1 MSQTFEILHK
11 MPTFKMVD
19 GRFKA
24 HTLVTVRL
32 KDNRVV
38 TLLLPYPIHLVDV
51 KVVEKELKE
60 RKFI

>member
-1 MSQTFEILHK
+1 MAQQLEILYK

-24 HTLVTVRL
+24 FTLVTVRL
-32 KDNRVV
+32 KANRVV
-38 TLLLPYPIHLVDV
+38 TLLIPLPEHLVDL

-60 RKFI
+60 RKML

>member
-1 MSQTFEILHK
+1 
-11 MPTFKMVD
+11 MPTYKLIN

-38 TLLLPYPIHLVDV
+38 TLLIPLPEHLVDE
-51 KVVEKELKE
+51 KAVEKELRE
-60 RKFI
+60 RKMI

>member
-1 MSQTFEILHK
+1 
-11 MPTFKMVD
+11 MVD